1 MILTVVNGMNK
12 NDNNKT
18 WDNDYSTNSWCC
30 TVVTVVKC

>member
-1 MILTVVNGMNK
+1 MILTVVKGMNK

-18 WDNDYSTNSWCC
+18 WDNDYSTNNCCC